1 MIMFKFVT
9 IYRRVDDEMALENFF
24 SGTQLPLSEQL
35 PGLQKTELSRIDG
48 KPGGNSRY
56 YLMYELYFESYPQF
70 ALALSSPPGQQ
81 LPCPMGRKQ
90 THYLVL
96 RHQLRIISGTL
107 NVTLDDQQFGVE
119 DGPAGRAAQG
129 VMG

>member
-81 LPCPMGRKQ
+81 LM
-90 THYLVL
+90 
-96 RHQLRIISGTL
+96 
-107 NVTLDDQQFGVE
+107 
-119 DGPAGRAAQG
+119 AALAPWAENKLITWFYATSYESSQ
-129 VMG
+129 VR